1 MGTYASGNEQNLRR
15 TAGPP
20 FRNSDPGRNFKHSW
34 DVELS
39 SFGGQALGGPDGSIQ
54 GAEITEVEDADPF
67 NYITRKQRYIITFSS
82 VSTSTQSFDILLTF
96 TALTACAPFYDRS
109 IWS

>member
-1 MGTYASGNEQNLRR
+1 MSGKPMGTYASGNEQNLRR
-15 TAGPP
+15 IAGPP
-20 FRNSDPGRNFKHSW
+20 SRNSDPDRDVKHSW

-67 NYITRKQRYIITFSS
+67 NDITGKRHYIITFSS
-82 VSTSTQSFDILLTF
+82 VSTVRQ
-96 TALTACAPFYDRS
+96 PNP
-109 IWS
+109 